1 MFYIGENVVIKGDV
15 KIGDNS
21 SVWHNTTIRG
31 DNNSIKIGN
40 NTNIQDNCVVHVD
53 KNCPANIG
61 DNVTIGHG
69 AIIHGCTIGNN
80 CLIGMGAIILN
91 GAVIEDN
98 CLIGAGSLVTENGLI
113 KNGSVAF
120 GSPCMFKKEVD
131 DNIIKMIKDNALN
144 YVKEAKEELMEKNNI
159 ILKRGINMIDQ
170 NCAYCVEGELL
181 DAFGI
186 KICELE
192 TSKVY
197 LFKEQSHL
205 GRVVVAHKQHVG
217 ELVELSKEERAAYL
231 EDVCKVANAVHEI
244 FNPKKVN
251 YGAYGDTGHH
261 LHFHLV
267 PKYED
272 GYEWGGVFAMNPKEK
287 FLSDEEYKEIIEKY
301 RKVLCK

>member
-1 MFYIGENVVIKGDV
+1 MFYIGVNVVIKGDV

-53 KNCPANIG
+53 KNCPVNIG
-61 DNVTIGHG
+61 NNVTIGHG

-113 KNGSVAF
+113 KSGSVAF
-120 GSPCMFKKEVD
+120 GSPCKFKKEVD

-159 ILKRGINMIDQ
+159 ILKRG
-170 NCAYCVEGELL
+170 
-181 DAFGI
+181 
-186 KICELE
+186 
-192 TSKVY
+192 
-197 LFKEQSHL
+197 
-205 GRVVVAHKQHVG
+205 
-217 ELVELSKEERAAYL
+217 
-231 EDVCKVANAVHEI
+231 
-244 FNPKKVN
+244 
-251 YGAYGDTGHH
+251 
-261 LHFHLV
+261 
-267 PKYED
+267 
-272 GYEWGGVFAMNPKEK
+272 
-287 FLSDEEYKEIIEKY
+287 
-301 RKVLCK
+301 